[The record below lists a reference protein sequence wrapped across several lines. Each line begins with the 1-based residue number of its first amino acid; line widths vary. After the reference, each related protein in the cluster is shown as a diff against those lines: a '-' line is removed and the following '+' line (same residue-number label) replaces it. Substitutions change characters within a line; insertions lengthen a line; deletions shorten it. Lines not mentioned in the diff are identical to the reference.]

1 MNNCGSSA
9 WLVPTNVELDTR
21 DLEVRDLSA
30 TNISCSNLSV
40 QGNPISDVFENV
52 TASSGLTAFTGD
64 VTADNVYA
72 TDEVTAANMTCGFLT
87 TGVITSSSL
96 TATGGI
102 TSSAAVSGAT
112 LVASGNITQSAGTA
126 ALKAVTATS
135 ISNTGTLTQSGAA
148 TLTSTLNVSGTLTCA
163 NITQSSGTATL
174 NTVTTSSLN
183 CTGSFSA
190 GTFNPSN
197 ISNSGTLTQTGA
209 ATFSTNI
216 TQSAGTAALKAVTA
230 DSVSIT
236 GSLSAGSFSPN
247 SISNTG
253 TLTQTGAA
261 TFATNITQTSG
272 TATLEALVCDSISG
286 PSSINCIYPIA
297 RYALSAALTTTT
309 TSYET
314 VKGMTGTNYGSMA
327 TKLSYNSTTGVWT
340 NTSGKSV
347 LFKISYS
354 LQFTSLAKGF
364 RRFSR
369 IRSTSDTDVY
379 GELYFRNVY
388 STLDPT
394 DPNVEMFLATT
405 DVLLVASNGTFTLQ
419 FGGQDATGVVLGT
432 DSYAVIE
439 CLA

>member
-40 QGNPISDVFENV
+40 NGNPISDVFENV
-52 TASSGLTAFTGD
+52 TASAGLTAFTGD
-64 VTADNVYA
+64 VTADNVYV
-72 TDEVTAANMTCGFLT
+72 TDEVSAPNMTCSFLT

-102 TSSAAVSGAT
+102 TSSATVSGAT
-112 LVASGNITQSAGTA
+112 LASSGNITQNAGTA

-174 NTVTTSSLN
+174 NTVTASSVN
-183 CTGSFSA
+183 CTGGFTA
-190 GTFNPSN
+190 GSFNPIN

-230 DSVSIT
+230 DSVS
-236 GSLSAGSFSPN
+236 
-247 SISNTG
+247 NTG

-272 TATLEALVCDSISG
+272 TSSLKAVSATQVIQSV
-286 PSSINCIYPIA
+286 PSFAFYKIQGFQSV
-297 RYALSAALTTTT
+297 T
-309 TSYET
+309 TSAEVS
-314 VKGMTGTNYGSMA
+314 VKFTSQASSTDVINQGTSNP
-327 TKLSYNSTTGVWT
+327 SYDSTTGTFTNSSSFARVFLVSYTLFWQGAT
-340 NTSGKSV
+340 GGRRMCYIRTANTSGN
-347 LFKISYS
+347 YP
-354 LQFTSLAKGF
+354 KGF
-364 RRFSR
+364 VGVGGNGQEASSNTAMSY
-369 IRSTSDTDVY
+369 ILGGDSNTITMT
-379 GELYFRNVY
+379 GCA
-388 STLDPT
+388 PI
-394 DPNVEMFLATT
+394 
-405 DVLLVASNGTFTLQ
+405 LVAANSTFSVYAYQSQGGTLTLA
-419 FGGQDATGVVLGT
+419 GHVSITVL
-432 DSYAVIE
+432 
-439 CLA
+439 